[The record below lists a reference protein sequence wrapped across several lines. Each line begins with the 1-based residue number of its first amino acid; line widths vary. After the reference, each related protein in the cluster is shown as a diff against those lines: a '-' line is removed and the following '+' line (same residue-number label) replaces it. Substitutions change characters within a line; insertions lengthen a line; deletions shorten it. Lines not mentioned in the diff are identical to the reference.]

1 MTPFLDALDDRVL
14 VCDGAMGTLLY
25 AQGVFINRCF
35 DALNLTDPDRVAAV
49 HEDYVRAGADV
60 VETNTFGA
68 NRIKLQAFGLA
79 DQIQDINV
87 AGARLARNGA
97 GERAYVAGAMG
108 PLGLRIEPWGKTA
121 SDEAEAY
128 FREQAQAL
136 VEGGVDLL
144 MLETFRD
151 VNEIDGGDRGG
162 AERLRAA
169 RRGADDDRGRRQQ
182 PRWHAAGAVRA
193 GAAGGRGR
201 CHRHQLQH
209 RAGPH
214 ARGAGADGRADVGAS
229 VRAAQR
235 RPAARHR
242 RPHALSD
249 LARIHGVVRQAIPRR
264 SRPARRRLLRDHA
277 RAHQPD
283 QGGGQRRRADEG
295 PEPSGERP
303 RRAHPWSRRS
313 IDRRNRIWPTRWRA
327 AAGSRSSSCVPP
339 RGHAGDESIEQA
351 RGLRVKG
358 VDAVIIPDGQT
369 GPRLS
374 ALSLAVLIQQ
384 RTGIETVLQCSA
396 RDRSLL
402 GLQSDLLGAHAM
414 GIRNLVVVTGDVPL
428 VADYPDATAIVDVDS
443 IGLLNAVSRFNH
455 GVDVGGQSIGAPTAF
470 HVGVTV
476 NPAADDLD
484 REIRRFEYKLEAG
497 ADFVVT
503 QAGVRCAIVRS
514 CGARGSRRSG
524 LPVLLG
530 VRPLE
535 SVLDA
540 EWMANEIPGAQVPD
554 DVLERMRARA
564 QPESAAA
571 EGIAIAREVYQALKG
586 RVQGVLVTAPLGR
599 IDLCARDDSR
609 EARCKQGL
617 SGPAG
622 ACIVPNGAA
631 RGPTRR
637 VCCRKSSLPTAN
649 GAWTLSVHGQREPAN
664 GAVRTRKH

>member
-1 MTPFLDALDDRVL
+1 MKPFLDALDDRVL

-79 DQIQDINV
+79 DQIRDINI
-87 AGARLARNGA
+87 AGARLARRGA

-128 FREQAQAL
+128 FREQALAL

-151 VNEIDGGDRGG
+151 VNEITAAIAAVRSVCALPVVAQMTIEDEGNSLDGTPPEQFVP
-162 AERLRAA
+162 AL
-169 RRGADDDRGRRQQ
+169 Q
-182 PRWHAAGAVRA
+182 AAGADVIGINCSIGPAHMLEALERMAALTPVRLSAQPNA
-193 GAAGGRGR
+193 GRPRDIEGRTLYLTSPEYMASYARRFLAARVRLVGGCCGTTPEHISQIKAAVIGDEPTKAPSR
-201 CHRHQLQH
+201 
-209 RAGPH
+209 RA
-214 ARGAGADGRADVGAS
+214 
-229 VRAAQR
+229 
-235 RPAARHR
+235 RPATSAPEVTPIDRSEKSFLAN
-242 RPHALSD
+242 AL
-249 LARIHGVVRQAIPRR
+249 
-264 SRPARRRLLRDHA
+264 ARRRWVTLVELL
-277 RAHQPD
+277 
-283 QGGGQRRRADEG
+283 
-295 PEPSGERP
+295 
-303 RRAHPWSRRS
+303 
-313 IDRRNRIWPTRWRA
+313 
-327 AAGSRSSSCVPP
+327 PP
-339 RGHAGDESIEQA
+339 RGHVGDESIEQA

-358 VDAVIIPDGQT
+358 VDAVIIPDGHA

-384 RTGIETVLQCSA
+384 RTGIETVLQYSA

-414 GIRNLVVVTGDVPL
+414 GIRNIVVVTGDVPL

-497 ADFVVT
+497 AEFVVT
-503 QAGVRCAIVRS
+503 RPVFD
-514 CGARGSRRSG
+514 ARLFDR
-524 LPVLLG
+524 
-530 VRPLE
+530 
-535 SVLDA
+535 
-540 EWMANEIPGAQVPD
+540 IAQR
-554 DVLERMRARA
+554 LERSRTPGTPR
-564 QPESAAA
+564 SST
-571 EGIAIAREVYQALKG
+571 ARERAG
-586 RVQGVLVTAPLGR
+586 R
-599 IDLCARDDSR
+599 
-609 EARCKQGL
+609 
-617 SGPAG
+617 
-622 ACIVPNGAA
+622 
-631 RGPTRR
+631 
-637 VCCRKSSLPTAN
+637 
-649 GAWTLSVHGQREPAN
+649 
-664 GAVRTRKH
+664 